1 MADQQEAQ
9 IESSAE
15 AANRQ
20 DTDHSA
26 TQSWI
31 HDRLQASATHEQITG
46 EFVKG
51 ALELGTSCAIGAVVI
66 TPAILLAIISG
77 GTVLGTEIL
86 SAGIIPLGVAAYHK
100 RLACR
105 LGDGSEAD

>member
-9 IESSAE
+9 LESSTVSE
-15 AANRQ
+15 DQ
-20 DTDHSA
+20 PDDESSA

-31 HDRLQASATHEQITG
+31 HDRLQASTPHEQLAG

-51 ALELGTSCAIGAVVI
+51 SLELGTGCAIGAIIVV
-66 TPAILLAIISG
+66 PAFLIASG
-77 GTVLGTEIL
+77 GTVPAVELLGG
-86 SAGIIPLGVAAYHK
+86 GIIPLGVAAYHK

-105 LGDGSEAD
+105 LGDGSDAD